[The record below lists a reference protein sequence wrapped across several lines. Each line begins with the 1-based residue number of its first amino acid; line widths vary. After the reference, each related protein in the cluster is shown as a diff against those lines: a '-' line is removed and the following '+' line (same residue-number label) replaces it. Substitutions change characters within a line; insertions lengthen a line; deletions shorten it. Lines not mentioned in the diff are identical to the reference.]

1 MTSVPQ
7 SVQRTLLPVGAGTT
21 DVGRR
26 RDHNEDQIL
35 ISPEIGVFAVAD
47 GMGGH
52 QAGDVAS
59 AIAAASLEE
68 FFWSDGEINPSIEGI
83 DGLPHGARQLMAA
96 IHHCNEE
103 VFSHSGRSANQ
114 GGMGSTVVA
123 IHCSTEEQAVHIC
136 HVGDSRCYRLREGEL
151 ELLTEDHSM
160 INEALRL
167 NPDLSEDILKQLPS
181 NVVTRALG
189 TKESVRPDIS
199 TEALVEGDI
208 YLLCSDGL
216 TGEVED
222 DDLLAAMLEAGDD
235 PQRCSEMLVAM
246 ANEAGGRD
254 NVSAVIVRIEDAENV
269 VPVSGR
275 DSQNLIV
282 IESEPAAAKRPDD
295 DEAELAIEGYEDAGD
310 FDEEGSFDEGPTI
323 ESGEEHPPLAW
334 DDDDETRTL
343 DRPLTEL
350 APVGPPIDIGI
361 YEDAVELAKQLHPT
375 KTDDVGVM
383 PVIGLGP
390 KMAAE
395 PESLPRRCRACH
407 HRLLPEEV
415 FCGMCG
421 AKTEVAED
429 PDMARCDACDHE
441 VLLGTTY
448 CIECG
453 VLHGF

>member
-7 SVQRTLLPVGAGTT
+7 SVQPTLLPVGAGTT

-68 FFWSDGEINPSIEGI
+68 FFWSDGEINPNIEGI
-83 DGLPHGARQLMAA
+83 DGLPQGARQLMAA

-123 IHCSTEEQAVHIC
+123 IYCSPEEQSVHIC
-136 HVGDSRCYRLREGEL
+136 HVGDSRCYRLRAGEL

-189 TKESVRPDIS
+189 TKESVRPDVS
-199 TEALVEGDI
+199 TEPMVEGDI
-208 YLLCSDGL
+208 YMLCSDGL

-222 DDLLAAMLEAGDD
+222 DDILAAMLEAGDD
-235 PQRCSEMLVAM
+235 PQRCSEMLVSM

-269 VPVSGR
+269 VPVSGP
-275 DSQNLIV
+275 DGQNLVV
-282 IESEPAAAKRPDD
+282 IESEPAASPEVRASRD
-295 DEAELAIEGYEDAGD
+295 DEAELAIEGYEDAG
-310 FDEEGSFDEGPTI
+310 FDDGPAIHT
-323 ESGEEHPPLAW
+323 GGDHAPLAW
-334 DDDDETRTL
+334 DDDDETRKL
-343 DRPLTEL
+343 DRPISEL
-350 APVGPPIDIGI
+350 VAPPIDIGI

-375 KTDDVGVM
+375 KSRDVLVM

-390 KMAAE
+390 KMEAQ

-407 HRLLPEEV
+407 HRLLPEEF

-421 AKTEVAED
+421 AKTEVSDD
-429 PDMARCDACDHE
+429 PEMARCDACDHE

>member
-1 MTSVPQ
+1 MA
-7 SVQRTLLPVGAGTT
+7 VGAGTT

-35 ISPEIGVFAVAD
+35 VSHEIGVFAVAD

-59 AIAAASLEE
+59 SIAAAALEE
-68 FFWSDGEINPSIEGI
+68 FFWGDLQVNPNIEGI
-83 DGLPHGARQLMAA
+83 GDLAPGAKRLMAA
-96 IHHCNEE
+96 VHHCNEE
-103 VFSHSGRSANQ
+103 VFSHSGTSANQ
-114 GGMGSTVVA
+114 GGMGSTIVA
-123 IHCSTEEQAVHIC
+123 IHCSTGEQSVHIC
-136 HVGDSRCYRLREGEL
+136 HVGDSRCYRLRDGEL

-189 TKESVRPDIS
+189 TKESVRPDVS
-199 TEALVEGDI
+199 TEPMVQGDI

-216 TGEVED
+216 SGEVVD

-235 PQRCSEMLVAM
+235 PQRCADMLVAM

-254 NVSAVIVRIEDAENV
+254 NVSALVVRIEDAAGLSSPPSHDPQSLV
-269 VPVSGR
+269 VV
-275 DSQNLIV
+275 
-282 IESEPAAAKRPDD
+282 ESEPAPRVATEARVAVEGDAFD
-295 DEAELAIEGYEDAGD
+295 DEA
-310 FDEEGSFDEGPTI
+310 SFDEGPV
-323 ESGEEHPPLAW
+323 SLSDDRPPLAW
-334 DDDDETRTL
+334 DDDEETREL
-343 DRPLTEL
+343 DRPLSHFTE
-350 APVGPPIDIGI
+350 GPPIDIGI
-361 YEDAVELAKQLHPT
+361 YEDAIALARQLHPGQT
-375 KTDDVGVM
+375 ADVLVM

-390 KMAAE
+390 KMAPQAE
-395 PESLPRRCRACH
+395 APPRRCRACH
-407 HRLLPEEV
+407 HSLLPQEV

-421 AKTEVAED
+421 AKTELNHD
-429 PDMARCDACDHE
+429 PEVARCDACDRE
-441 VLLGTTY
+441 ILLGTTY